1 MVNTI
6 IIKND
11 SNTGNSPAS
20 NEIVTGELAINTTDG
35 KLFYGDASGNPQEF
49 TASVSGNTFGGS
61 SFKIGRDAD
70 NLLDFSTDNEITF
83 RVSAGDGIVM
93 KASGEI
99 EATKFDGALEGNAD
113 TATALAT
120 SRNFRTNLAST
131 STAGFTGAANCTPG
145 VTGTLAVGN
154 GGTGVTSMTN
164 LKNALDDETWTFANN
179 VTLAGFVLDGNTI
192 TGVNDSGEFD
202 DDDSHIMTSAG
213 VNDRIQAFGYT
224 TNTGTVTSVGLNPGD
239 GLDAGSAIT
248 SSGTI
253 SISLDLSELADGT
266 ADIDS
271 NDEVIYLDNGT
282 EKRKAFS
289 ELKLSQFN
297 NDAGFITSGFDTA
310 GTGLTSS
317 GTTVNVIG
325 GTGITAN
332 ANDIQITNGGV
343 DTTQLADDAV
353 TTAKINDGDVTNAKL
368 AGSID
373 DSKLS
378 TITTTNKV
386 HVAALDIDGATDIG
400 EALADADLFIVDN
413 GANSTERKAT
423 MSRLKTYMQDNLA
436 FTNNDGDITGVTAGD
451 GLTGGGTSGGVTLA
465 VGVDDSSIEINS
477 DALRVKASG
486 ITNAMLAGSIA
497 TSKIGSGTFADAR
510 IASSN
515 VTQHSGDITSLGT
528 LTSLTVDHIT
538 IDGSTI
544 TDSGTLDFN
553 IGGDLTFDVD
563 GSDIH
568 FKDDGQER
576 FHFKLDAD
584 PTLEV
589 TGVFD
594 IDCSNDIILDT
605 GVDDIIFKYA
615 GTTAI
620 TFDLSANP
628 DMDIVGDFKIDG
640 GGEIELESDNNA
652 DIVLDS
658 AGDIILDYADG
669 DSIIFRH
676 DSANDMLDISGTG
689 SGNDVTVQLMQNGGD
704 LIFKQFDGTEVA
716 RVEDG
721 GLFDVVSN
729 KLAINGTAIT
739 ATAAELNIMDG
750 VTSTAAELNVLD
762 GISSVD
768 TDLSSVSG
776 SDNTLASAKAIKAY
790 VDANAGGGGST
801 GNFSF
806 SGNTMSNSNDIL
818 IDGNGDITLDA
829 NGADIFFH
837 DNTTK
842 FGTIR
847 NEGGGLD
854 IHGGNQTSIKAIVTD
869 SAGKYTTASNWIFT
883 VTAGITNVG
892 TSSLEKLVSFNTTN
906 GNTVDNGGGGDPGDH
921 FYNQTFLVPVD
932 CDLIH
937 VYGSFNEAISNQN
950 NMTEFTLSVCDNGSV
965 DFADKYKITEQADE
979 TGATSFGNLGMIQP
993 GVMMDFLA
1001 DAGHRVDTGSAGAQ
1015 SFTAGQ
1021 KISGGLKVNSNVA
1034 SGGTRGNWTFVFR
1047 TTGGL
1052 S

>member
-11 SNTGNSPAS
+11 DTASNTPAD
-20 NEIVTGELAINTTDG
+20 NELVTGELAINTADG
-35 KLFYGDASGNPQEF
+35 KLFYGDASGDAQEF
-49 TASVSGNTFGGS
+49 TASVSGDTFATDL
-61 SFKIGRDAD
+61 KIGRD
-70 NLLDFSTDNEITF
+70 STDHIFFNNDNRIGVRVANENQVEF
-83 RVSAGDGIVM
+83 KDGQILPVTDNNIDLGSSSYEF
-93 KASGEI
+93 KDGY
-99 EATKFDGALEGNAD
+99 FDGTLYAD
-113 TATALAT
+113 AINFNGTAISATAAELNILDGVTATATELNILDGIT
-120 SRNFRTNLAST
+120 AST
-131 STAGFTGAANCTPG
+131 SQLNTLNGITASTSELNIMDG
-145 VTGTLAVGN
+145 VTATTAEIN
-154 GGTGVTSMTN
+154 
-164 LKNALDDETWTFANN
+164 
-179 VTLAGFVLDGNTI
+179 VLDG
-192 TGVNDSGEFD
+192 GL
-202 DDDSHIMTSAG
+202 SA
-213 VNDRIQAFGYT
+213 
-224 TNTGTVTSVGLNPGD
+224 S
-239 GLDAGSAIT
+239 
-248 SSGTI
+248 
-253 SISLDLSELADGT
+253 
-266 ADIDS
+266 DIP
-271 NDEVIYLDNGT
+271 
-282 EKRKAFS
+282 
-289 ELKLSQFN
+289 
-297 NDAGFITSGFDTA
+297 
-310 GTGLTSS
+310 
-317 GTTVNVIG
+317 
-325 GTGITAN
+325 
-332 ANDIQITNGGV
+332 
-343 DTTQLADDAV
+343 
-353 TTAKINDGDVTNAKL
+353 
-368 AGSID
+368 
-373 DSKLS
+373 
-378 TITTTNKV
+378 
-386 HVAALDIDGATDIG
+386 
-400 EALADADLFIVDN
+400 
-413 GANSTERKAT
+413 
-423 MSRLKTYMQDNLA
+423 NL
-436 FTNNDGDITGVTAGD
+436 
-451 GLTGGGTSGGVTLA
+451 
-465 VGVDDSSIEINS
+465 
-477 DALRVKASG
+477 
-486 ITNAMLAGSIA
+486 A
-497 TSKIGSGTFADAR
+497 TSKITSGTFADAR

-528 LTSLTVDHIT
+528 LTTLTVDHIT

-563 GSDIH
+563 DSDIH

-576 FHFKLDAD
+576 FHFKLDAT

-594 IDCSNDIILDT
+594 IDCSNNIELDATNDIL
-605 GVDDIIFKYA
+605 FKYG

-620 TFDLSANP
+620 TFDLGTSP

-640 GGEIELESDNNA
+640 GGEIEIESGGTS

-669 DSIIFRH
+669 DSIILKH
-676 DSANDMLDISGTG
+676 NSTNNMLDISGTG
-689 SGNDVTVQLMQNGGD
+689 SGNDVTFQLLQDGGD
-704 LIFKQFDGTEVA
+704 LIFKQYDGTEVA

-739 ATAAELNIMDG
+739 ATAAELNILDGVTASATELNKMDG
-750 VTSTAAELNVLD
+750 VTATTTELNLLD
-762 GISSVD
+762 GGTARGTTTVASGDGFLHNDGGTMRMTNISKLADRLAGTNLTASDGV
-768 TDLSSVSG
+768 LS
-776 SDNTLASAKAIKAY
+776 AS
-790 VDANAGGGGST
+790 GGGAST

-829 NGADIFFH
+829 NGADIFFK
-837 DNTTK
+837 DDSVK

-847 NEGGGLD
+847 NESAGLD

-869 SAGKYTTASNWIFT
+869 SAGKYTTGSNWIFT

-906 GNTVDNGGGGDPGDH
+906 GNTVDNGGVGDPGDH

-937 VYGSFNEAISNQN
+937 VYGSFNEAISNQI

-1001 DAGHRVDTGSAGAQ
+1001 SAGHRVDTGSAGAQ